1 MCFSNLLG
9 FAVLYNIRMIRDR
22 VDDPRLLLLDTSGKS
37 GRVAVACGSHLEEER
52 TLDEARRHAR
62 DLTPTIS
69 ALCAARGW
77 RLRDLD
83 AVIVGRG
90 PGSYTG
96 LRVGLMTAK
105 TLAYAAGCTLL
116 AIESFAA
123 IARQTPAGASAVD
136 VLCDAQQQRVYL
148 QRWIRSGHE
157 WSAASDL
164 AIRTIEEWLISLA
177 PGVWVSG
184 PGAKLCEH
192 RLAEGNPAA
201 PVEAREPLPS
211 SLLEIGLRRWRAGE
225 ADDFWKLEPIYLRPS
240 NAEENWERRLP
251 RAVNAPPAR

>member
-1 MCFSNLLG
+1 
-9 FAVLYNIRMIRDR
+9 MIRDR
-22 VDDPRLLLLDTSGKS
+22 VDDPKLLLLDTSGKI
-37 GRVAVACGSHLEEER
+37 GRVAVARGSHLEEER

-62 DLTPTIS
+62 DLAPTI
-69 ALCAARGW
+69 ATLCAARGW

-123 IARQTPAGASAVD
+123 IARQTPPGASVVE
-136 VLCDAQQQRVYL
+136 VLCDAQQQRVYV
-148 QRWIRSGHE
+148 QRWMREGAD
-157 WSAASDL
+157 WTAASDL

-184 PGAKLCEH
+184 PGAKLCEQ
-192 RLAEGNPAA
+192 RLAQRNPAA
-201 PVEAREPLPS
+201 PIEAREPLPG
-211 SLLEIGLRRWRAGE
+211 SLLELGLLRWRAGE

-240 NAEENWERRLP
+240 NAEENWERRLL
-251 RAVNAPPAR
+251 RAINAPPAR